1 MIMKIR
7 KLLLLSVTH
16 TAMLTFGFIL
26 GIYVLPIITAPP
38 SPTKSEIAELSI
50 QADYETEFIRGLKG
64 SDALHWGVGK
74 VTISQDYVTL
84 LGEISPGPEY
94 KLYLSPSFVETEAE
108 FEQLKSTMKLVGD
121 VKTFD
126 NFIVKVD
133 PNINLSQ
140 FNTVVVWCEAFG
152 EFITS
157 AKYR

>member
-1 MIMKIR
+1 MKIR

-50 QADYETEFIRGLKG
+50 QADYETEFIRDLKG

-74 VTISQDYVTL
+74 VSISQDNVTL

-108 FEQLKSTMKLVGD
+108 FEQLKATMKLVGD
-121 VKTFD
+121 VKTFE

-140 FNTVVVWCEAFG
+140 FTTVVVWCEAFG

>member
-1 MIMKIR
+1 MKIR
-7 KLLLLSVTH
+7 KLLLLTFTH
-16 TAMLTFGFIL
+16 TAMLGLGFAV

-38 SPTKSEIAELSI
+38 SPSESDIAVLSI
-50 QADYETEFIRGLKG
+50 QADYKAEFIADLKG
-64 SDALHWGVGK
+64 SDALHWGVGQ
-74 VTISQDYVTL
+74 VSISPDHITL
-84 LGEISPGPEY
+84 LGELAPGPEY

-108 FEQLKSTMKLVGD
+108 FEQLKATMKLVGD

-133 PNINLSQ
+133 PSINLSQ
-140 FNTVVVWCEAFG
+140 FNSVVVWCEAFG